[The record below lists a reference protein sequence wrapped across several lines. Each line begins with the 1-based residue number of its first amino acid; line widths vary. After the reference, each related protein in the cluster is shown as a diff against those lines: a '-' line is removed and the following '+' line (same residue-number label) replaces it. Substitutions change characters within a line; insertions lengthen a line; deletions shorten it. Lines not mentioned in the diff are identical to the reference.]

1 MNVCM
6 TPEEIVDEF
15 CLFDDTFMSRVFE
28 KNVEL
33 TRWLLQLIFEKDDI
47 ELTEVIGQC
56 NMKNL
61 VADGREID
69 MDIFARDILAVT
81 YNVEVQRANEG
92 ASDKRARFHSANLDV
107 RMLKKNEDFKQLKD
121 SYMIFITEKDVKK
134 KGLPIYHVE
143 RCVKEDGED
152 FEDGS
157 HIIYVNGAYEDV
169 TTNIG
174 KLAHDFKSKN
184 PDEMYFKELAD
195 AVRYYKHGGGREKMC
210 QLVEDYAVYKA
221 REANERADAANERA
235 EAERKM
241 REEANER
248 AEAERKMREAAN
260 ERAEAAEAKIL
271 ELQKQLVALQ
281 A

>member
-28 KNVEL
+28 K
-33 TRWLLQLIFEKDDI
+33 
-47 ELTEVIGQC
+47 
-56 NMKNL
+56 
-61 VADGREID
+61 
-69 MDIFARDILAVT
+69 
-81 YNVEVQRANEG
+81 NVEVQRANEG

-157 HIIYVNGAYEDV
+157 HIIYVNGAYEDE
-169 TTNIG
+169 TTSIG
-174 KLAHDFKSKN
+174 KLAHDFKCKN

-210 QLVEDYAVYKA
+210 QLVEDYAAYVA
-221 REANERADAANERA
+221 REANERAEAANERA
-235 EAERKM
+235 EI
-241 REEANER
+241 ANER